1 LVPLLPLTLL
11 PLAYVHEWLP
21 RTTVGAR
28 AVTAIVALSVAVQI
42 PGVAVHPARF
52 LNTGIADAAYLWHPA
67 DSPVL
72 GQAWL
77 AAYDAVSA
85 VDPRTADAMLADY
98 PWRRPGGTSPTQR
111 LAIGHW
117 NYWWWEILGSR
128 GLSRGAQA
136 ILAAALALVL
146 ALAAWRLHALY
157 RAAGRRPY
165 DHEHMARL
173 VTSE

>member
-1 LVPLLPLTLL
+1 
-11 PLAYVHEWLP
+11 
-21 RTTVGAR
+21 
-28 AVTAIVALSVAVQI
+28 VALSVAVQI

-52 LNTGIADAAYLWHPA
+52 LSTGIQDAAYLWRPA

-77 AAYDAVSA
+77 AAYDAVGA
-85 VDPRTADAMLADY
+85 VDPHAAGALLADY
-98 PWRRPGGTSPTQR
+98 PWRHPSGTSPTQR

-128 GLSRGAQA
+128 GLSRAVQA

-146 ALAAWRLHALY
+146 ALAAWHLRALY
-157 RAAGRRPY
+157 HAAGRSPY

-173 VTSE
+173 VASE

>member
-1 LVPLLPLTLL
+1 
-11 PLAYVHEWLP
+11 
-21 RTTVGAR
+21 
-28 AVTAIVALSVAVQI
+28 
-42 PGVAVHPARF
+42 
-52 LNTGIADAAYLWHPA
+52 
-67 DSPVL
+67 VL

-77 AAYDAVSA
+77 AAYDAVGA
-85 VDPRTADAMLADY
+85 VDRRAAGTLLADY
-98 PWRRPGGTSPTQR
+98 PWRHPSGTSPAQR

-117 NYWWWEILGSR
+117 SYWWWEILGSQ
-128 GLSRGAQA
+128 GLSRATQA

-146 ALAAWRLHALY
+146 ALATWRLHALY